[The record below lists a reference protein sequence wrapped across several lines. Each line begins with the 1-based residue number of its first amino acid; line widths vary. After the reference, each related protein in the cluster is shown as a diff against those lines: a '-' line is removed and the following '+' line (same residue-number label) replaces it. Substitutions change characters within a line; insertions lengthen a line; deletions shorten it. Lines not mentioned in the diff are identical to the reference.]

1 MKSLSSI
8 LNPSPISQLLWKLF
22 PFSFYHSGNILC
34 SYVNFISGIIFGY
47 IDVLPFHVVIFM
59 NLFLTLFLVSYLARL
74 FIPQGYKFLPPSY
87 KFLIVLV
94 ITFGF
99 YSIWD

>member
-1 MKSLSSI
+1 METVSC
-8 LNPSPISQLLWKLF
+8 
-22 PFSFYHSGNILC
+22 FYHSGNSLC
-34 SYVNFISGIIFGY
+34 AYVNLISGIIFGF

-59 NLFLTLFLVSYLARL
+59 NLLLMLFFVSYLARL
-74 FIPQGYKFLPPSY
+74 FIPQGYKFLPSSY

-99 YSIWD
+99 YSVWD

>member
-59 NLFLTLFLVSYLARL
+59 NLFLTLF
-74 FIPQGYKFLPPSY
+74 
-87 KFLIVLV
+87 
-94 ITFGF
+94 FGF
-99 YSIWD
+99 LFSKAFYTPRL